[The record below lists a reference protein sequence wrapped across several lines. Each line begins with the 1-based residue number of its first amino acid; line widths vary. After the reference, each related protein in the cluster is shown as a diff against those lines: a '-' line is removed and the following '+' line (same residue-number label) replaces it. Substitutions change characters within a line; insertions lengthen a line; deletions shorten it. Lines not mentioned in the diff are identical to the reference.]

1 MEWKE
6 VEQNLIRLL
15 GANYCNYPT
24 CVEWNIRV
32 MKYLDNRKKIQTLEK
47 VENGN

>member
-1 MEWKE
+1 MKWKD
-6 VEQNLIRLL
+6 VEERLIRLL
-15 GANYCNYPT
+15 GPNYFNYPE

>member
-1 MEWKE
+1 MGWKE

-15 GANYCNYPT
+15 GENYFNYPQ
-24 CVEWNIRV
+24 CVEWNIMI
-32 MKYLDNRKKIQTLEK
+32 MKYIDNRKKIQTLEK

>member
-15 GANYCNYPT
+15 GANYFNYPQ
-24 CVEWNIRV
+24 CVEWNIII
-32 MKYLDNRKKIQTLEK
+32 MKYIDNRKKIQTLEK